1 MFSIASLFKKSP
13 SISAFQALKVDM
25 HSHLIP
31 GIDDGSPDVA
41 TSLELVRGTSALG
54 FEKIITT
61 PHLYRDLYPND
72 SGGIKAGLK
81 TLTEAMA
88 TEGLDVAL
96 EAAAEYYIDRHFE
109 DLIEQDDILSFGRN
123 RYVLIEMSF
132 VSIVPNLEEVIFAL
146 VARGY
151 QPILAH
157 PERYNYL
164 ANRLNFY
171 RRLSDLGC
179 LLQVN
184 ALSLVGYYGKSV
196 QQWAQ
201 ALLKA
206 GLVDFLGTDLHHRQH
221 MGLLTD
227 HQFSRRLTD
236 IVTRYEFKNEQLL
249 S

>member
-1 MFSIASLFKKSP
+1 MFSITSLFRKSP
-13 SISAFQALKVDM
+13 SVSAFKTLKVDM

-41 TSLELVRGTSALG
+41 TSLALLRGLRHLG
-54 FEKIITT
+54 FEKIVTT
-61 PHLYRDLYPND
+61 PHSYRDLYPND
-72 SGGIKAGLK
+72 SSGIKAGLQ

-88 TEGLDVAL
+88 VEGLEMEL

-109 DLIEQDDILSFGRN
+109 MLIENDDILSFGRN

-132 VSIVPNLEEVIFAL
+132 VSIAPNLEDVIFAL

-164 ANRLNFY
+164 ANKLSFYHRLV
-171 RRLSDLGC
+171 DLGC

-196 QQWAQ
+196 QRWAY
-201 ALLKA
+201 ALLKSE
-206 GLVDFLGTDLHHRQH
+206 LVSFLGTDLHHHQH
-221 MGLLTD
+221 LKLLTD
-227 HQFSRRLTD
+227 HRFSRKLTD
-236 IVTRYEFKNEQLL
+236 IVQKYDFKNHELL

>member
-1 MFSIASLFKKSP
+1 
-13 SISAFQALKVDM
+13 M

-41 TSLELVRGTSALG
+41 TSLALIRGLRAVG

-72 SGGIKAGLK
+72 STVIKAGLL

-88 TEGLDVAL
+88 DEGLEMEL
-96 EAAAEYYIDRHFE
+96 EAAAEYYIDQHFE
-109 DLIEQDDILSFGRN
+109 TLIENDDVLSFGRN
-123 RYVLIEMSF
+123 RYVLVEMSF
-132 VSIVPNLEEVIFAL
+132 VSIAPNLEDVIFSL

-164 ANRLNFY
+164 ANKLDFY
-171 RRLSDLGC
+171 RRLADLGC
-179 LLQVN
+179 LLQIN

-196 QQWAQ
+196 QNWAY

-206 GLVDFLGTDLHHRQH
+206 GLVSFLGTDLHHHQH
-221 MGLLTD
+221 MKLLTE
-227 HQFSRRLTD
+227 HQFSSKLDD
-236 IVTRYEFKNEQLL
+236 IFKKYDFKNNELL